1 MEPNAALSNPD
12 LEQRLKT
19 AEVINRVITTK
30 QVIEYLKELQDP
42 APTTGV
48 LHTRTLKLQQLLT
61 DMGVPADQ
69 FTPRLF
75 ETRSPAAFTNSPK
88 RLWFSAHSDQ
98 PTYIPPLTSDSS
110 FSIMPICAHRP
121 RGAGSPYPE
130 WPAVVLR
137 FDPKQHR
144 FAVISTGTIG
154 TDEETLKPY
163 YTASTKPKTG
173 FMPGY
178 DRITYA
184 PVFSVDQRTGLARG
198 NMDNAAGIAASLA
211 AIHALVVLTQ
221 QRGDPISQIDA
232 GWIFPDE
239 EEGLPEDPAF
249 FAREARR
256 IIHRTPLS
264 WLPGVII
271 DIDGHDTIGD
281 EYPGP
286 HAVYGA
292 TVSGGK
298 GPIVPSDVY
307 TRFDEFLRQLASYG
321 VSVSQTEAIPAS
333 LSRSDD
339 VGLMEVHDQII
350 SVGYLIRDPHH
361 NRDIAT
367 VHIEGLVHTAKALAW
382 IAAEM
387 VLEGIAP

>member
-1 MEPNAALSNPD
+1 MEPDVALSDPD
-12 LEQRLKT
+12 FERRLMT
-19 AEVINRVITTK
+19 ADVINSVITTER
-30 QVIEYLKELQDP
+30 VIEYLKELQDP

-48 LHTRTLKLQQLLT
+48 LHTRTLKLQQLLAG
-61 DMGVPADQ
+61 MGVPTGQ
-69 FTPRLF
+69 FIPRLF
-75 ETRSPAAFTNSPK
+75 GTRSPAALINSPK
-88 RLWFSAHSDQ
+88 KLWFTAHSDQ
-98 PTYIPPLTSDSS
+98 PTYIPPITSDSS
-110 FSIMPICAHRP
+110 FGITPICAHRP
-121 RGAGSPYPE
+121 RGAGLPYPE
-130 WPAVVLR
+130 WPAIVLR
-137 FDPKQHR
+137 FDPKLQQYT
-144 FAVISTGTIG
+144 VVSTGTIG
-154 TDEETLKPY
+154 TDEETLKPI
-163 YTASTKPKTG
+163 YTAATKPKAG
-173 FMPGY
+173 FMPGT

-184 PVFSVDQRTGLARG
+184 PKFSIDRGTGLTHG

-211 AIHALVVLTQ
+211 AIHALVILAK
-221 QRGDPISQIDA
+221 QRGDPISRIDA

-256 IIHRTPLS
+256 IIHRTPVS

-281 EYPGP
+281 DDPGP
-286 HAVYGA
+286 YAVYGA

-298 GPIVPSDVY
+298 GPIVPADIY
-307 TRFDEFLRQLASYG
+307 TRFDEFLRQLASHG
-321 VSVSQTEAIPAS
+321 VSVRHTEAIPAS

-339 VGLMEVHDQII
+339 VGLMEVHDQIM

-367 VHIEGLVHTAKALAW
+367 VHIEGLVHTAKVLAW